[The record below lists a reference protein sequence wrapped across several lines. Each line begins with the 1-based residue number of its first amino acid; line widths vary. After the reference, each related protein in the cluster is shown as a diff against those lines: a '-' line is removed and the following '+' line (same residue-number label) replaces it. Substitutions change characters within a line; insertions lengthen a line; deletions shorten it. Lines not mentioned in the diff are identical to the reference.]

1 MFKSNKLYKGYL
13 YDSIKED
20 IEEKFTNQYP
30 YDNSASVENCI
41 SEVLN
46 DRWDEVLDDEDYEG
60 LDENR
65 LWDSFSIQLEKDIDE
80 KDLIESLSPDEDYHG
95 LSARQRNPFLR

>member
-20 IEEKFTNQYP
+20 IEEKFTDGYAYN
-30 YDNSASVENCI
+30 DRISLSRCI
-41 SEVLN
+41 EDVLN

-60 LDENR
+60 ISENN
-65 LWDSFSIQLEKDIDE
+65 LWDSFKGQLKRDIDE
-80 KDLIESLSPDEDYHG
+80 DDLIDSVTPDESYYG
-95 LSARQRNPFLR
+95 MSARERNPFLR

>member
-20 IEEKFTNQYP
+20 IEDKFTDKYV
-30 YDNSASVENCI
+30 YDNSASIDSCI
-41 SEVLN
+41 EDVLN

-60 LDENR
+60 INENK
-65 LWDSFSIQLEKDIDE
+65 LWDSFTRQLERDIDE
-80 KDLIESLSPDEDYHG
+80 EDLIDSVTPDESYHG
-95 LSARQRNPFLR
+95 LSARERNPFLR